1 MATESAV
8 ATLNMGEAR
17 PVATTTS
24 LLPAL
29 LRSLRPHQWIKNVLV
44 FGGLAFTGRWHT
56 ATSGAGWREL
66 LNWVDIGHAVAAF
79 AIFCALSSAG
89 YLVNDIHD
97 LEEDRRHPQKC
108 RRPFASGA
116 VPVSYGWAMAV
127 GLFVTA
133 LCGAILLSRR
143 GGDTVWFGATALAY
157 AALTNAYS
165 FKLKH
170 FVIVDV
176 MTVSILFVLRAIAGC
191 FVIPEPPS
199 PWIIVCTLFG
209 ALFMALCKRRGEMVA
224 LMETSGAATRPVLG
238 KYQSTQG
245 HATDLLDQMIQT
257 AATATI
263 LCYAIYCFVRPG
275 EIGLPEEQAGLM
287 FTIPFVVYGVF
298 RYLYLVHK
306 ADIGQNPERLF
317 TDRGMILNLLAWGL
331 TVVFV
336 TRGRWH

>member
-1 MATESAV
+1 MAK
-8 ATLNMGEAR
+8 
-17 PVATTTS
+17 PS
-24 LLPAL
+24 LAPAL
-29 LRSLRPHQWIKNVLV
+29 IRSLRPHQWVKNILV
-44 FGGLAFTGRWHT
+44 FGGLAFTGRWHQ
-56 ATSGAGWREL
+56 ATSGGGFHEL
-66 LNWVDIGHAVAAF
+66 FNWVDIGHAVAAF

-97 LEEDRRHPQKC
+97 LEEDRQHPQKKQ
-108 RRPFASGA
+108 RPLASGA
-116 VPVSYGWAMAV
+116 VPVSLGWATAAV
-127 GLFVTA
+127 LFIAA
-133 LCGAILLSRR
+133 LVGSVLLSRR
-143 GGDTVWFGATALAY
+143 GGDTVWFGATALLY

-165 FKLKH
+165 FKIKH
-170 FVIVDV
+170 WVIVDV
-176 MTVSILFVLRAIAGC
+176 LTVSILFVLRAIAGC

-224 LMETSGAATRPVLG
+224 LMATSGSSTRPVLA
-238 KYQSTQG
+238 KYESLQG
-245 HATDLLDQMIQT
+245 HPTDLLDQMIQT

-263 LCYAIYCFVRPG
+263 LCYAIYCFVRPV
-275 EIGLPEEQAGLM
+275 EIGLPQEQEGLM

-317 TDRGMILNLLAWGL
+317 TDRGMILNLLAWAL

>member
-1 MATESAV
+1 V
-8 ATLNMGEAR
+8 AK
-17 PVATTTS
+17 PS
-24 LLPAL
+24 LAPAL
-29 LRSLRPHQWIKNVLV
+29 IRSLRPHQWVKNILV
-44 FGGLAFTGRWHT
+44 FGGLAFTGRWHQ
-56 ATSGAGWREL
+56 ATSGGGFHEL
-66 LNWVDIGHAVAAF
+66 FNWVDIGHAVAAF

-97 LEEDRRHPQKC
+97 LEEDRQHPQKKQ
-108 RRPFASGA
+108 RPLASGA
-116 VPVSYGWAMAV
+116 VPVSLGWATAAV
-127 GLFVTA
+127 LFIAA
-133 LCGAILLSRR
+133 LVGSVLLSRR
-143 GGDTVWFGATALAY
+143 GGDTVWFGATALLY

-165 FKLKH
+165 FKIKH
-170 FVIVDV
+170 WVIVDV
-176 MTVSILFVLRAIAGC
+176 LTVSILFVLRAIAGC

-224 LMETSGAATRPVLG
+224 LMATSGSSTRPVLA
-238 KYQSTQG
+238 KYESLQG
-245 HATDLLDQMIQT
+245 HPTDLLDQMIQT

-263 LCYAIYCFVRPG
+263 LCYAIYCFVRPV
-275 EIGLPEEQAGLM
+275 EIGLPQEQEGLM

-317 TDRGMILNLLAWGL
+317 TDRGMILNLLAWAL